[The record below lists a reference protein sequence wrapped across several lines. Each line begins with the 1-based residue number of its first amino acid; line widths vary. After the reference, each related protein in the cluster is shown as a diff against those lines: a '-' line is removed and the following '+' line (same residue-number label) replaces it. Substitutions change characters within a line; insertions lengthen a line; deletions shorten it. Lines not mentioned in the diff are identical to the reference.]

1 MSGELKNGATPHDLT
16 AEDQRAGGVASVKTR
31 RRKKLFRELI
41 EQYGGL
47 MVVDEKIVDELKAM
61 GIDEE
66 DLTNDMAVVVG
77 QYKQAQKGNTAAFVE
92 IRNTKGEKP
101 VDKVEQTLEMPEP
114 LSPRKKH

>member
-1 MSGELKNGATPHDLT
+1 MSVKLKNGTTQHPLT
-16 AEDQRAGGVASVKTR
+16 VDEARKGGRNSVKTR

-47 MVVDEKIVDELKAM
+47 MVVDETIVDELKAM

-114 LSPRKKH
+114 LSPRKKR